1 MEEAR
6 PHAVEMAQ
14 EADAPPH
21 EGPEDAQAVVSLA
34 NPFHDLRF

>member
-14 EADAPPH
+14 EADAPAH
-21 EGPEDAQAVVSLA
+21 AGAEDAEAVG
-34 NPFHDLRF
+34 

>member
-21 EGPEDAQAVVSLA
+21 EGAEDAKAV
-34 NPFHDLRF
+34 D